1 MADPENNNEETT
13 PPPTEEERQVETVND
28 PTPEPEPEPE
38 PESNQPDVSARLD
51 ALEKELAALK
61 AMMDTLGYDDAAAA
75 HDNDDNDDHDGV
87 ADSIENL
94 FD

>member
-1 MADPENNNEETT
+1 MADLDENNTEETT

-38 PESNQPDVSARLD
+38 PDQPDVSARLD

-61 AMMDTLGYDDAAAA
+61 AMMDTLGYDADAT
-75 HDNDDNDDHDGV
+75 HDNDDNDHDGV

>member
-38 PESNQPDVSARLD
+38 PAQSDVSARLD
-51 ALEKELAALK
+51 AIEKEVAALK
-61 AMMDTLGYDDAAAA
+61 AMMNTLGYNDAAAA
-75 HDNDDNDDHDGV
+75 HDNDDDDHDGV

>member
-1 MADPENNNEETT
+1 MADPENNSEEIT

-28 PTPEPEPEPE
+28 PTPEPESEPK
-38 PESNQPDVSARLD
+38 PGTNQPDVSARLD

-61 AMMDTLGYDDAAAA
+61 AMMDTLGYNDAAAD
-75 HDNDDNDDHDGV
+75 HDNDDDDHDGV

>member
-1 MADPENNNEETT
+1 MADPENNDEETT
-13 PPPTEEERQVETVND
+13 PPPTQEERQVETVND

-38 PESNQPDVSARLD
+38 PAQPDVSARLD
-51 ALEKELAALK
+51 AIEKEIAALK
-61 AMMDTLGYDDAAAA
+61 AMMDTLGYDDAAT
-75 HDNDDNDDHDGV
+75 HDNDDNDHDGV